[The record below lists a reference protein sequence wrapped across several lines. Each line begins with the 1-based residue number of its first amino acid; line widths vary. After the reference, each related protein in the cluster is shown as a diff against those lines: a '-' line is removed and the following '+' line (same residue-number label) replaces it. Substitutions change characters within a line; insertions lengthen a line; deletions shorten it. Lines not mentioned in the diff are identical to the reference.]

1 MSVDR
6 ASRIEEN
13 VRRVR
18 ERIEAAC
25 ARVGRD
31 PAGVRVCA
39 VTKTVGI
46 LEVRAAV
53 DAGIRILGE
62 NRLQVAEPKIRG
74 ATGLSAEV
82 AWHFIG
88 HLQRNKAR
96 RVVELFDTIQSLDGL
111 PLARRV
117 SSLGEERGRVVP
129 CLVEV
134 KTSEEASKGGVEPP
148 ELPALMDGIRELPGI
163 ELQGLMTMAPFT
175 DDERAVRSS
184 FSSLRALRD
193 QVGGAGELPE
203 LSMGMTGDFEIAVEE
218 GSTMVRVG
226 TAIFA

>member
-1 MSVDR
+1 LSADR

-18 ERIEAAC
+18 EQIAAAC

-31 PAGVRVCA
+31 PAEVRICA
-39 VTKTVGI
+39 VTKTV
-46 LEVRAAV
+46 EVPEIRAV
-53 DAGIRILGE
+53 VEAGIRILGE
-62 NRLQVAEPKIRG
+62 NRLQVAEPKIHG
-74 ATGLSAEV
+74 ATGLGAEV

-117 SSLGEERGRVVP
+117 SSLGEERGRAIP

-134 KTSEEASKGGVEPP
+134 KTSAEASKGGVEPP
-148 ELPALMDGIRELPGI
+148 ELPGLLDAIRELAGI
-163 ELQGLMTMAPFT
+163 DLRGLMTMAPFT

-193 QVGGAGELPE
+193 RFGKDAELPE
-203 LSMGMTGDFEIAVEE
+203 LSMGMTADFEIAVEE